1 MKPID
6 LTKVLK
12 GHTSG
17 WVALS
22 PDYKKVVGHGKTLK
36 KALEEAFKKGIDAPI
51 LMRAAKSYGGFVTKV

>member
-12 GHTSG
+12 GYTSG

-22 PDYKKVVGHGKTLK
+22 PDYKKVVGYGRTLK
-36 KALEEAFKKGIDAPI
+36 SASQRAEAEGFKNAIFMRAFKKYRPMA
-51 LMRAAKSYGGFVTKV
+51 V

>member
-12 GHTSG
+12 GYTTG

-22 PDYKKVVGHGKTLK
+22 PDYKRVVGHGKTLK
-36 KALEEAFKKGIDAPI
+36 KAVERAISRGVDNPI
-51 LMRAAKSYGGFVTKV
+51 LMRAAKTYGPIAP